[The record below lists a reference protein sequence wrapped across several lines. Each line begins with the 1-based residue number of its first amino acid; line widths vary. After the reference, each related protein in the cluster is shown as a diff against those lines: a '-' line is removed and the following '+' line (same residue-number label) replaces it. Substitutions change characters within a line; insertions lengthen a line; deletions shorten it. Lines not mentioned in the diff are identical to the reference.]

1 MSDRNGCRKNCCRHA
16 GKKADFFDRSTFR
29 QGEAPAPSSRKDATH
44 SRECEERD
52 SFPVRPYHLSCGM
65 PVSDV
70 GPASGKRESTSDPEK
85 TPEVGKPFRPDTFV
99 CIIAALRLSSARQE
113 ETRFSRPDSHAA
125 DRVSSLARGLQT
137 SAAPSSDAA
146 PKTGKTDLQRFPQHR
161 PRPPSEPDGA
171 RGHSPRPSSFFVTP
185 LRCRATPPKK
195 SPLRRCRGVSPPRRS
210 RADAIKRRKGLRH
223 IS

>member
-29 QGEAPAPSSRKDATH
+29 QGEAPAPSNRKDATH

-85 TPEVGKPFRPDTFV
+85 TPETGKPFRPDTFV

-146 PKTGKTDLQRFPQHR
+146 PKTGKTDLQRFPLHRIRPLPNLMQQEDTPQGPPPFLSPRCAAAQR
-161 PRPPSEPDGA
+161 PRKKVRSR
-171 RGHSPRPSSFFVTP
+171 RG
-185 LRCRATPPKK
+185 
-195 SPLRRCRGVSPPRRS
+195 RGVSPPRRS
-210 RADAIKRRKGLRH
+210 RAETDLNRQP
-223 IS
+223 SD